1 MYKIANFVIVGSS
14 PLLAFL
20 YISII
25 NKQTNMSYSPLEQF
39 EITPIF
45 SFLIPAKIAF
55 TNSSFFLLITIFVTL
70 AFFIIILSNSTVVPN
85 RWQSITEMTYEFV
98 QGMLY
103 EALQE
108 RGNEFFPIIFTTFV
122 FVFACNI
129 LGMVPYTF
137 TVTSHII
144 FTFSLGMIIFLGL
157 NIIGLRKHGLHF
169 FSLFLPP
176 GAPLALALLLVP
188 IELISYVF
196 RVIALSVRLFAN
208 MMAGHTLLKIL
219 ATFAWKMLTIGGIFL
234 IIQLFPLA
242 VIIAITGL
250 ELAIAFLQAY
260 VWTTLTC
267 LYLSDALNLH

>member
-1 MYKIANFVIVGSS
+1 MLCS
-14 PLLAFL
+14 
-20 YISII
+20 
-25 NKQTNMSYSPLEQF
+25 SPLEQF
-39 EITPIF
+39 EILPI
-45 SFLIPAKIAF
+45 STLLLPAKLTF
-55 TNSSFFLLITIFVTL
+55 TNSGFFLILTVCITLIYFLITTR
-70 AFFIIILSNSTVVPN
+70 NSTIVPN
-85 RWQSITEMTYEFV
+85 RWQIVTEMTYEFI
-98 QGMLY
+98 QNMLY

-108 RGNEFFPIIFTTFV
+108 KGNRFFPIIFTLFV
-122 FVFACNI
+122 FIFSCNL
-129 LGMVPYTF
+129 LGMIPYTF

-144 FTFSLGMIIFLGL
+144 FTFGLGIVIF
-157 NIIGLRKHGLHF
+157 IGINVIGIKKHGLRF

-196 RVIALSVRLFAN
+196 RVVALSVRLFAN

-219 ATFAWKMLTIGGIFL
+219 ATFGWKMLTVGGIFL
-234 IIQLFPLA
+234 IIQLFPLM
-242 VIIAITGL
+242 IIVAITGL

>member
-1 MYKIANFVIVGSS
+1 
-14 PLLAFL
+14 
-20 YISII
+20 
-25 NKQTNMSYSPLEQF
+25 MSYSPLEQF

-45 SFLIPAKIAF
+45 PFLIPAKIAF

-108 RGNEFFPIIFTTFV
+108 RGNDFFPIIFTTFV

>member
-1 MYKIANFVIVGSS
+1 MF
-14 PLLAFL
+14 
-20 YISII
+20 
-25 NKQTNMSYSPLEQF
+25 YSPLEQF

-45 SFLIPAKIAF
+45 SSVLPSKLII
-55 TNSSFFLLITIFVTL
+55 TNSTFFLCLTLIITIL
-70 AFFIIILSNSTVVPN
+70 FFTFILSNSTVIPN

-98 QGMLY
+98 QNMLY
-103 EALQE
+103 EALKE
-108 RGNEFFPIIFTTFV
+108 RGNYFFPMIFTMFT
-122 FVFACNI
+122 FVFACNL

-144 FTFSLGMIIFLGL
+144 FTFSLGMIIFVGL
-157 NIIGLRKHGLHF
+157 NIIGLKQHGLHF

-176 GAPLALALLLVP
+176 GAPLMLALLLVP

-196 RVIALSVRLFAN
+196 RVVALSVRLFAN

-242 VIIAITGL
+242 IIIAITGL

-260 VWTTLTC
+260 V
-267 LYLSDALNLH
+267 

>member
-1 MYKIANFVIVGSS
+1 MF
-14 PLLAFL
+14 
-20 YISII
+20 
-25 NKQTNMSYSPLEQF
+25 YSPLEQF

-45 SFLIPAKIAF
+45 LLLPKLIF
-55 TNSSFFLLITIFVTL
+55 TNSSLFLILTIVIAILFFT
-70 AFFIIILSNSTVVPN
+70 IILSNVSIIPN
-85 RWQSITEMTYEFV
+85 RWQSITETTYEFV
-98 QGMLY
+98 QNMLH
-103 EALQE
+103 EALLE
-108 RGNEFFPIIFTTFV
+108 KGNYFFPIIFSTFT
-122 FVFACNI
+122 FIFACNL
-129 LGMVPYTF
+129 LGMIPYTF
-137 TVTSHII
+137 TVTSHIV

-157 NIIGLRKHGLHF
+157 NLIGLKMHGLEF

-176 GAPLALALLLVP
+176 GAPLGLAFLLVP

-219 ATFAWKMLTIGGIFL
+219 ATFAWKILTIGGFFL

-242 VIIAITGL
+242 IIIAITGL

>member
-1 MYKIANFVIVGSS
+1 M
-14 PLLAFL
+14 L
-20 YISII
+20 
-25 NKQTNMSYSPLEQF
+25 YSPLEQF
-39 EITPIF
+39 EITPLF
-45 SFLIPAKIAF
+45 SFLVPSKLIF
-55 TNSSFFLLITIFVTL
+55 SNSSLFLILTILITTL
-70 AFFIIILSNSTVVPN
+70 FYTIILSNSTIIPN
-85 RWQSITEMTYEFV
+85 RWQCIIEMAYEFV
-98 QGMLY
+98 QGMVY
-103 EALQE
+103 ESLE
-108 RGNEFFPIIFTTFV
+108 EKGNYFFPIIFTTFT
-122 FVFACNI
+122 FVFGCNL

-137 TVTSHII
+137 TVTSHIV
-144 FTFSLGMIIFLGL
+144 FTFSLGMTVFVGL
-157 NIIGLRKHGLHF
+157 NLIGLRKHGLHF

-219 ATFAWKMLTIGGIFL
+219 ASFAWKMLTIGGIFL

-242 VIIAITGL
+242 IIIAITGL

>member
-1 MYKIANFVIVGSS
+1 
-14 PLLAFL
+14 
-20 YISII
+20 
-25 NKQTNMSYSPLEQF
+25 MSLFYSPLEQF
-39 EITPIF
+39 EIVPLFLFFLGHNFVFTNQ
-45 SFLIPAKIAF
+45 SYFLILDLFIIF
-55 TNSSFFLLITIFVTL
+55 FFFYLTNLNSSI
-70 AFFIIILSNSTVVPN
+70 VPN
-85 RWQSITEMTYEFV
+85 RWQSVSEMMFEFI
-98 QGMLY
+98 QNMTFESLGIKGSKY
-103 EALQE
+103 
-108 RGNEFFPIIFTTFV
+108 FPLLFSTFV
-122 FVFACNI
+122 FVFGCNI

-144 FTFSLGMIIFLGL
+144 FTFSLGMTTFIGL
-157 NIIGLRKHGLHF
+157 NIIGIKQHGLHF

-176 GAPLALALLLVP
+176 GAPLALAPLLVP
-188 IELISYVF
+188 IELISYIF

-219 ATFAWKMLTIGGIFL
+219 ATFAWKMLSIGGIFL

-242 VIIAITGL
+242 IIIAITGL

>member
-1 MYKIANFVIVGSS
+1 MIF
-14 PLLAFL
+14 
-20 YISII
+20 
-25 NKQTNMSYSPLEQF
+25 SPLEQF
-39 EITPIF
+39 EITPVIY
-45 SFLIPAKIAF
+45 LLPAKFIF
-55 TNSSFFLLITIFVTL
+55 TNSGFFLVLTICITTL
-70 AFFIIILSNSTVVPN
+70 YFTIILANSSLIPN
-85 RWQSITEMTYEFV
+85 RWQSISEMTYEFV
-98 QGMLY
+98 QNMLY
-103 EALQE
+103 EALQDK
-108 RGNEFFPIIFTTFV
+108 GNVFFPIIFTTFI
-122 FVFACNI
+122 FVFACNL
-129 LGMVPYTF
+129 LGMIPYTF

-144 FTFSLGMIIFLGL
+144 FTFGLGMIIFTGL

-188 IELISYVF
+188 IELISYFF

-219 ATFAWKMLTIGGIFL
+219 ATFAWKMLTIGGVFL
-234 IIQLFPLA
+234 IIQLFPLGI
-242 VIIAITGL
+242 IIAITGL

>member
-1 MYKIANFVIVGSS
+1 MI
-14 PLLAFL
+14 
-20 YISII
+20 
-25 NKQTNMSYSPLEQF
+25 YSPLEQF
-39 EITPIF
+39 EIIPLF
-45 SFLIPAKIAF
+45 VFFLPYKLAF
-55 TNSSFFLLITIFVTL
+55 TNSSFFLIITIILT
-70 AFFIIILSNSTVVPN
+70 IIYFDLTMKHSTIIPN
-85 RWQSITEMTYEFV
+85 RWQSITEMIYEFV
-98 QGMLY
+98 QNMIY
-103 EALQE
+103 EALNE
-108 RGNEFFPIIFTTFV
+108 KGNYFFPLIFTVFT
-122 FVFACNI
+122 FVFACNL

-157 NIIGLRKHGLHF
+157 NIIGLKEHGLHF

-219 ATFAWKMLTIGGIFL
+219 ATFAWKMLTVGGIFL
-234 IIQLFPLA
+234 IVQLFPLG

>member
-1 MYKIANFVIVGSS
+1 M
-14 PLLAFL
+14 LH
-20 YISII
+20 
-25 NKQTNMSYSPLEQF
+25 SPLEQF

-45 SFLIPAKIAF
+45 YFLVPSKLIF
-55 TNSSFFLLITIFVTL
+55 SNSSFFLILTIVIIV
-70 AFFIIILSNSTVVPN
+70 FFFSLILSNSTIIPN
-85 RWQSITEMTYEFV
+85 RWQSIIEMIYEFV
-98 QGMLY
+98 QNMVY

-108 RGNEFFPIIFTTFV
+108 KSNHFFPIIFTTFT
-122 FVFACNI
+122 FVFGCNL
-129 LGMVPYTF
+129 LGMIPYTF

-144 FTFSLGMIIFLGL
+144 FTFSLGMIIFIGL
-157 NIIGLRKHGLHF
+157 NIIGLKKHGLHF

-242 VIIAITGL
+242 IIIAITGL

>member
-1 MYKIANFVIVGSS
+1 M
-14 PLLAFL
+14 LH
-20 YISII
+20 
-25 NKQTNMSYSPLEQF
+25 SPLEQF

-45 SFLIPAKIAF
+45 YFLVPSKLIF
-55 TNSSFFLLITIFVTL
+55 SNSSFFLILTIVITV
-70 AFFIIILSNSTVVPN
+70 FFFSLILSNSTIIPN
-85 RWQSITEMTYEFV
+85 RWQSIIEMTYEFV
-98 QGMLY
+98 QNMVY

-108 RGNEFFPIIFTTFV
+108 KSNYFFPIIFTTFT
-122 FVFACNI
+122 FVFGCNL
-129 LGMVPYTF
+129 LGMIPYTF

-144 FTFSLGMIIFLGL
+144 FTFSLGMIVFIGL
-157 NIIGLRKHGLHF
+157 NIIGLKKHGLHF

-242 VIIAITGL
+242 IIIAITGL